1 MNEREHFI
9 WKAKHQRG
17 LSDEQINYFLERDTR
32 YKLMPYYSLCCKR
45 LGAEQGYNE
54 VINQHGK
61 AINRDKVIQLEMK
74 ALQKSETVCEECG
87 ASGTLRTDR
96 TWIQTLCD
104 QCAAK
109 PSAETDQED
118 RVKNLFGQNQ
128 ICDYATKALIDRP
141 AELVYFYQEL
151 DGLCRKY
158 GFSLAH
164 EDEYGGFIID
174 DYKPENMTWL
184 FDAAKRYDK
193 KEEQR

>member
-1 MNEREHFI
+1 MNDIKMLTQEARSLVGKGWWPI
-9 WKAKHQRG
+9 I
-17 LSDEQINYFLERDTR
+17 DEYLPQIVELAPECDIDVKEKYGILRINTVGSVVDPEKVLALEIAA
-32 YKLMPYYSLCCKR
+32 MQ
-45 LGAEQGYNE
+45 E
-54 VINQHGK
+54 
-61 AINRDKVIQLEMK
+61 
-74 ALQKSETVCEECG
+74 SETVCEECG
-87 ASGTLRTDR
+87 APGTLRPDR

-128 ICDYATKALIDRP
+128 ICDCATKALIDRP
-141 AELVYFYQEL
+141 AERVSFYQEL
-151 DGLCRKY
+151 DDLCRKY
-158 GFSLAH
+158 GFSFAH

-193 KEEQR
+193 KEE